1 MLFRSIYTHMHA
13 FTRGKLKF
21 DPQNPK
27 PNACAVDLYNSVIG
41 MWSYADKKEKG
52 NFWFY
57 SFVALK

>member
-1 MLFRSIYTHMHA
+1 MHA